1 MALTAGQQA
10 CVDTLDR
17 PLAVSAG
24 AGSGK
29 TFTLTRRIVHA
40 LECGHLADIDE
51 VLAITFTTKAAG
63 EIKSRVK
70 SALRGAGMTEQALKV
85 DNAWISTIHGA
96 CSRILRAHALELGID
111 PQFDI
116 IDESRSRAMLENAL
130 EAVIGGHDDMVNG
143 LGGIDAGRIDALF
156 AEFKARSQ
164 GGSLGVSV
172 EGVVRELVT
181 IAQASPDGMGAVVCP
196 PAPAGPE
203 KLLVQLC
210 DAARDACTL
219 AGEVKPGK
227 TRDEFLMLTEE
238 AIASVD
244 RALADGAASTYLEAV
259 TVANGFPV
267 PGKRFG
273 KGTAYQEMLPELVT
287 RYQGVVAELCAG
299 IVRPHLET
307 LVEIA
312 SLVSSIFSKSKREA
326 GVLDNSDL
334 LTFTARALR
343 DRPEIARCYAD
354 RFKMVMIDEFQDTD
368 QLQVDMISKLSGKAG
383 ERLCVVGDAQQS
395 IYRFRGA
402 DVSVYRK
409 HLAAVRAE
417 NPDGVIELPDNFRS
431 HADILLL
438 CDRIFPQGKYG
449 DDYMSL
455 SAGRDEVRV
464 KQPFAGPGPRVSVQ
478 VTSFPYRGVATEEAL
493 RVQASRIAQRFAA
506 YRRAGHAPGEMV
518 VLLGAMSKADTY
530 AAAIRAAG
538 LPCVVAGGSI
548 FNRAPEVALM
558 VRLAEAL
565 ANPKGSKA
573 LFEVASSELF
583 ALSADDLIELSTGTD
598 ANRGILKRRRFDE
611 GFRNLERLAASG
623 KAPSPALACAA
634 ALMNRASE
642 QVGRVPLSE
651 VMQGI
656 VVDSGWLA
664 RLEAAGAEGLA
675 RAGNVYKVIRHA
687 ADLEAAS
694 GLGPAGVAAR
704 LAVDI
709 EAAREAPGALSAG
722 EGDSVR
728 IMTVHASKGLEFPI
742 VAIAEFGDDSLRAS
756 ALQSCTIAGRTYVSL
771 DGGSTLSGLREGSSN
786 LVKKARD
793 YSPFDEDYAADD
805 LAKIVARTESPAAFR
820 AAIHGFEEAGEAAE
834 ARRLLYVAITRA
846 KEAVVISMR
855 GRTKS
860 GDPSGLSNSVWEDV
874 QTALAGQGAFF
885 EDGVTGYDFGGS
897 EPARVSRIT
906 LDPDSVDA
914 FEKRGLA
921 GLEALAASGEVDV
934 AGDAD
939 AAAVTGGADVAAGVD
954 VAGGEGASGTDASS
968 CKVDIPAVPP
978 YLPERGK
985 PWRPGREGVFSYS
998 SLAGEHGALV
1008 DTSQAFWADEALSDG
1023 DFAAG
1028 SLGCDEAPVARL
1040 AADADAATTFGQ
1052 AFHRLAQVSVL
1063 SWVPGQRLAA
1073 LASRRRAI
1081 AAAAGLT
1088 AAEDAAR
1095 LNAALDRWFASDL
1108 AARVAGFAR
1117 LRAEVPFMV
1126 DMAAFGFGEAF
1137 LEGEIDLL
1145 ATSDK
1150 PGTRAHPEG
1159 FALVVDYKT
1168 GGDASES
1175 EAWLHEK
1182 HLLQATCYAYAVLQ
1196 QGYERVECA
1205 FVRVEQ
1211 VAPAAAGAAATPATP
1226 AAAGAASVASGD
1238 AATAANAGA
1247 LPQTSGH
1254 ADPAAGQPQVI
1265 SYEFAASDLPEI
1277 GRAIMKAR
1285 AASLANGAAKDAMP
1299 RRQARGEAS
1308 DSMCGEAT
1316 PAPDVREDH
1325 S

>member
-143 LGGIDAGRIDALF
+143 LVGIDAGRIDALF

-196 PAPAGPE
+196 PAPAGLE

-227 TRDEFLMLTEE
+227 TRDEFLMLTQE

-244 RALADGAASTYLEAV
+244 RALADGAALTYLEAL

-273 KGTAYQEMLPELVT
+273 KGTAYQELLPELVT
-287 RYQGVVAELCAG
+287 RYQGVAAELCAG

-455 SAGRDEVRV
+455 HAGRDEARV
-464 KQPFAGPGPRVSVQ
+464 KRPFAGPGPRVSVQ

-565 ANPKGSKA
+565 VNPKGSKA

-611 GFRNLERLAASG
+611 GFRNLERMTASG

-704 LAVDI
+704 LAADV

-805 LAKIVARTESPAAFR
+805 LARIVARTESPAAFR

-855 GRTKS
+855 GRTKN

-897 EPARVSRIT
+897 DPACVSRVT
-906 LDPDSVDA
+906 LDPDSVAA

-921 GLEALAASGEVDV
+921 GLEVLAASGEAGV
-934 AGDAD
+934 AAGAD
-939 AAAVTGGADVAAGVD
+939 AAVVTGGADAAAGVG
-954 VAGGEGASGTDASS
+954 VAGSEGALGTDAAEGATPGADAGGPS
-968 CKVDIPAVPP
+968 CRIDIPAVPP

-985 PWRPGREGVFSYS
+985 PWHPGREGVFSYS

-1023 DFAAG
+1023 DFAAD
-1028 SLGCDEAPVARL
+1028 SLGCDEAPIARL

-1052 AFHRLAQVSVL
+1052 AFHRLAQASVL
-1063 SWVPGQRLAA
+1063 SWAPGQRLAA
-1073 LASRRRAI
+1073 PASRRRAI
-1081 AAAAGLT
+1081 AAAVGLA
-1088 AAEDAAR
+1088 AAEDVAR

-1108 AARVAGFAR
+1108 AARVAGFTR

-1126 DMAAFGFGEAF
+1126 DMGDHGLGEAF

-1145 ATSDK
+1145 AVSDK

-1168 GGDASES
+1168 GGHATES
-1175 EAWLHEK
+1175 AAWLHEK

-1211 VAPAAAGAAATPATP
+1211 VAPTAAGAAAAS
-1226 AAAGAASVASGD
+1226 AAHAGAF
-1238 AATAANAGA
+1238 
-1247 LPQTSGH
+1247 PQTSGH
-1254 ADPAAGQPQVI
+1254 ADPVAGQPQVI
-1265 SYEFAASDLPEI
+1265 SYEFVASDLPEI

-1285 AASLANGAAKDAMP
+1285 AASLANGAAKDPAP
-1299 RRQARGEAS
+1299 RRQAGGEAG

-1316 PAPDVREDH
+1316 PASDVREDH